1 MGAKMIELAAHPVAH
16 RSIDFYAALAEVA
29 R

>member
-1 MGAKMIELAAHPVAH
+1 MGAKMRELATASVAY